1 MEAQGWELSKY
12 CKRINMFKISRNI
25 ACAFGDDHGGG
36 YDFILWGNSHARHF
50 LPGISTLAKD
60 RKLSGMLFSRAGCHP
75 FLGDPHTT
83 KECRD
88 FNAAVAR
95 RASDRQI
102 KFAILGGRWMLQT
115 RHLRQ
120 YTGEED
126 PSANAGGLAKT
137 LAFLNDKGIVV
148 SVLDQVPDFPLE
160 IRSCVERNVYFGR
173 DFKTCATPPAAPFVL
188 RHRVLT
194 DYFGFLQK
202 HYSFYVAST
211 ARLFCNSEVCRA
223 YDGET
228 LLMQD
233 THHLTEAGALRSIP
247 YLKIPP
253 LAGPSE
259 EHNATVAGTAP
270 ASAASSP
277 EGL

>member
-1 MEAQGWELSKY
+1 MPSVPRRSAYHERMPRFQ
-12 CKRINMFKISRNI
+12 RR
-25 ACAFGDDHGGG
+25 
-36 YDFILWGNSHARHF
+36 RRP
-50 LPGISTLAKD
+50 PGQRPAD
-60 RKLSGMLFSRAGCHP
+60 QVC
-75 FLGDPHTT
+75 DPWWTV
-83 KECRD
+83 D
-88 FNAAVAR
+88 
-95 RASDRQI
+95 ASD
-102 KFAILGGRWMLQT
+102 QT
-115 RHLRQ
+115 SQAVYWRRRPL
-120 YTGEED
+120 
-126 PSANAGGLAKT
+126 ANAGGLAKT

-173 DFKTCATPPAAPFVL
+173 DFKTCATQPAAPFVL

-202 HYSFYVAST
+202 HYSFYHVAST

-247 YLKIPP
+247 YLKIPRWP
-253 LAGPSE
+253 GPAKSTMPRLRERRPPRVFAGRRLA
-259 EHNATVAGTAP
+259 ALAAVADVICGYRPCTRGKRQARQ
-270 ASAASSP
+270 
-277 EGL
+277 G